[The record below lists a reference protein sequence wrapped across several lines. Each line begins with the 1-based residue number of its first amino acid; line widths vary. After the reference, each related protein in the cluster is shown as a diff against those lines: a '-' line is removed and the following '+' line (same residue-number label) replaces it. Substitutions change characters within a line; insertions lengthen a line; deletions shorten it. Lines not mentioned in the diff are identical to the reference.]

1 MIETCYRLHNI
12 ECMEDLSEKKRKL
25 NQKVTS
31 LIEDTLNDTYTDIL
45 DIFSAKIELA
55 KLELS
60 EQLAEILAKVIVLL
74 VFIIACLYLLSAIGI
89 LIGDLTG
96 YPWLGYFS
104 ISALFFIVIT
114 ILIKFKPDYLTEKI
128 QYFLYRY
135 KSPE

>member
-1 MIETCYRLHNI
+1 
-12 ECMEDLSEKKRKL
+12 MEDLSEKKRKL

>member
-1 MIETCYRLHNI
+1 
-12 ECMEDLSEKKRKL
+12 MEDLSEKKRKL

-74 VFIIACLYLLSAIGI
+74 VFIIACLYLISAIGI

-114 ILIKFKPDYLTEKI
+114 VLIKFKPDYLTEKI